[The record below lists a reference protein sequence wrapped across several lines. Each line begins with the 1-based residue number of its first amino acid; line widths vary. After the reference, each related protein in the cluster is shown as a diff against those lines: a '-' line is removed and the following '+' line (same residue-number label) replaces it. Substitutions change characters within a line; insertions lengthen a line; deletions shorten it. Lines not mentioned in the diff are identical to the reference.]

1 MNTASAPATSA
12 ASAASAASA
21 VTKRKP
27 ARDRLLQAAAEEF
40 YAQGVT
46 GTGIDT
52 IIATAGVAKKSLYNN
67 FDSKDALVAAYLEER
82 HREWL
87 ALFEDRLANAET
99 PTARVLAV
107 FDAYADHAN
116 AEYRDGWRGCGLL
129 NAAAELPVGHP
140 GRAAVRAH
148 KDEVEGLLRAQLAEI
163 VEAPEALA
171 AHLSLLLEGS
181 MAKSGLEGTDAWV
194 LRARGLA
201 EALLHP

>member
-1 MNTASAPATSA
+1 M
-12 ASAASAASA
+12 ASAASA

-87 ALFEDRLANAET
+87 ALFEARLANAET

-107 FDAYADHAN
+107 FDAYADHVN
-116 AEYRDGWRGCGLL
+116 SEYRDGWRGCGLL

-148 KDEVEGLLRAQLAEI
+148 KDEVEGLLRAQLAEF

-201 EALLHP
+201 EALLRP

>member
-1 MNTASAPATSA
+1 MNGRSTAR
-12 ASAASAASA
+12 
-21 VTKRKP
+21 TKREP
-27 ARDRLLQAAAEEF
+27 ARDKLLRAAAEEF
-40 YAQGVT
+40 YAKGVS

-67 FDSKDALVAAYLEER
+67 FESKETLIAAYLEER

-87 ALFEDRLANAET
+87 ALFSTRLAHADT
-99 PTARVLAV
+99 PADRVLAV

-116 AEYRDGWRGCGLL
+116 AGYRDGWRGCGLL

-148 KDEVEGLLRAQLAEI
+148 KDEVEQILRLHLAEI
-163 VEAPEALA
+163 SDAPDELA
-171 AHLSLLLEGS
+171 AHLALLLEGS

-194 LRARGLA
+194 LTARELA
-201 EALLHP
+201 ERLLRP

>member
-1 MNTASAPATSA
+1 MNTASASATSA
-12 ASAASAASA
+12 ASAVSAASTA
-21 VTKRKP
+21 TKRRP
-27 ARDRLLQAAAEEF
+27 ARDRLLQAASEEF
-40 YAQGVT
+40 YASGVT

-87 ALFEDRLANAET
+87 ALFEARLAKAATPAE
-99 PTARVLAV
+99 RVLAV
-107 FDAYADHAN
+107 FDAYADHVHFD
-116 AEYRDGWRGCGLL
+116 YRDGWRGCGLL

-148 KDEVEGLLRAQLAEI
+148 KDEVEGLLREHLAEI
-163 VEAPEALA
+163 TETPDALA

-194 LRARGLA
+194 QTARGLA
-201 EALLHP
+201 EALLRG